1 MGGTKA
7 AKKVDD
13 PKSELLDMVLTAGL
27 LVLAGLWCTVVAPHT
42 LPTCGKWAVGVVM
55 AIAVVGP
62 FATAVSVR
70 CGLNEVNAGKAR
82 EQWWQ
87 LVVHIT
93 MSILGYKCW
102 GFVSDTMT
110 MWDPEPRPE
119 IDHSIEQLYI
129 AQAAI
134 WFVTA
139 FRHRFAAP
147 IGADYR
153 LMYTHHVITLFLV
166 VGSYYLGEPETYHVG
181 SRRIGGLILFI
192 HDSSDVVI
200 DLLRL
205 AHYLDLDSKSGLYLS
220 EIFFVTNLG
229 TWAYLRLYC
238 FSTVVVYSAWVE
250 SPRHPLRDSI
260 NVGLTALVCMHVY
273 WYFLFLKILVK
284 LISSEDAKDAGRTYE
299 GDSDDEDGDT
309 DEDKKKSM

>member
-93 MSILGYKCW
+93 MSILGYK
-102 GFVSDTMT
+102 VSTNGPPT
-110 MWDPEPRPE
+110 PVSASPVSFPR
-119 IDHSIEQLYI
+119 
-129 AQAAI
+129 
-134 WFVTA
+134 
-139 FRHRFAAP
+139 
-147 IGADYR
+147 
-153 LMYTHHVITLFLV
+153 
-166 VGSYYLGEPETYHVG
+166 
-181 SRRIGGLILFI
+181 
-192 HDSSDVVI
+192 
-200 DLLRL
+200 
-205 AHYLDLDSKSGLYLS
+205 
-220 EIFFVTNLG
+220 
-229 TWAYLRLYC
+229 
-238 FSTVVVYSAWVE
+238 
-250 SPRHPLRDSI
+250 
-260 NVGLTALVCMHVY
+260 
-273 WYFLFLKILVK
+273 
-284 LISSEDAKDAGRTYE
+284 
-299 GDSDDEDGDT
+299 
-309 DEDKKKSM
+309 